1 MANPIRLSRTV
12 PKIFSSSKVVPVARQ
27 KLENRHKKQ
36 KRDPHG
42 QPKPHLKKELASK
55 KHDVSATPSEGLS
68 QKGGS
73 KEPFREKGAD
83 TSDRRQGN
91 LINIHI

>member
-12 PKIFSSSKVVPVARQ
+12 PKVFSSSKVVPVARQ

-36 KRDPHG
+36 KRDPREE
-42 QPKPHLKKELASK
+42 PTPRSKKEPASK
-55 KHDVSATPSEGLS
+55 KRDVLATPSRRSPPERA
-68 QKGGS
+68 S
-73 KEPFREKGAD
+73 KKPFGEKEAD

-91 LINIHI
+91 LINIRI